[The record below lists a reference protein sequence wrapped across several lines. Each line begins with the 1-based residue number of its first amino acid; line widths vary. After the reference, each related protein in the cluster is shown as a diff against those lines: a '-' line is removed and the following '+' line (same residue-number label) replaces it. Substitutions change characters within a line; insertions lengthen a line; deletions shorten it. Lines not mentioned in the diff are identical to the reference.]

1 MSNISIYQNKI
12 REMPLFTGIEEELLD
27 SILEH
32 SRIVHLDKHAEIF
45 SQGESARKFYIILDG
60 LIKLFKMDANGAD
73 AVLQIAKSGDN
84 LLETIIF
91 KSAMI
96 PISAQ
101 VIESATLL
109 AIPADRMR
117 QYIRQNEKLAANML
131 EIMADKSRQFISHF
145 EQLSLKSVSQRVGW
159 FLLKLFIENGKANTL
174 KLPYDKLLIASYL
187 GMKPETF
194 SRTLQDF
201 KRRGINIQKDM
212 VSLPTVFS
220 LCDYCDIETASNC
233 NKHGTS
239 ACPNPD
245 CV

>member
-1 MSNISIYQNKI
+1 MSNISIYQSKI
-12 REMPLFTGIEEELLD
+12 GKIPLFIGIEEALLD

-32 SRIVHLDKHAEIF
+32 SRIVYLDKHAEIF
-45 SQGESARKFYIILDG
+45 SQGERTTKFYIVLDG
-60 LIKLFKMDANGAD
+60 LIKLFKMDANGAE
-73 AVLQIAKSGDN
+73 AVLQIAKPGDN

-91 KSAMI
+91 KNSLI

-101 VIESATLL
+101 VIENTTLL
-109 AIPADRMR
+109 VIPADRMR
-117 QYIRQNEKLAANML
+117 QYIKHNEKLAANML
-131 EIMADKSRQFISHF
+131 EVMADRSRQFISHF

-159 FLLKLFIENGKANTL
+159 FLLKLFIENGKANTV

-201 KRRGINIQKDM
+201 KRRGIDIQKD
-212 VSLPTVFS
+212 VVNLPTVFS

-233 NKHGTS
+233 NKHGTP

-245 CV
+245 CI